1 MRELKTRIAKINAQ
15 KLKISP
21 SKIIEMSTANM
32 NLRPSKKYGMAP
44 EEVERRALSNERFK
58 TIFNMKIIEKTQRL
72 HRRLDDYDKKN
83 IP

>member
-1 MRELKTRIAKINAQ
+1 
-15 KLKISP
+15 
-21 SKIIEMSTANM
+21 MSTANM

-44 EEVERRALSNERFK
+44 EEVEPRALSNERFK